1 MKFSARGITI
11 KPKIGVLILQG
22 LPISASEEETVREVI
37 ASLKIMERF
46 WLRRP
51 KYTLKGEGWADILD
65 GTAR

>member
-51 KYTLKGEGWADILD
+51 NIHSREKD
-65 GTAR
+65 GQIS